1 MSRQSQNQHRHQQ
14 RGQRNPPV
22 PAAIDIGDATL
33 LAIREAMTY
42 GHLAT
47 NSSDIMKRL
56 YNDGHQFERHEI
68 ELIFSNLHGRA
79 LQILINRM
87 SPEMFKSTYGQMMLQ
102 TWQTV
107 DLREVIY
114 ALSTAHPMCLRV
126 FRVFKGKV
134 EWVGEDSHRA
144 TKEDAK
150 TTDNWKFEPNAHQ
163 LSKNLFVPTTRPNC
177 DDVEQA
183 KKIATELEEC
193 VGFSHKRTT
202 NEFWF
207 HHTIDFVV
215 NKDNI
220 DYERTDEHPAHGK
233 KAWKSYDLYTII
245 SDTMRQ
251 EAGDDTMRQQVCED
265 DWIPPSNLTSVKMA
279 DPRRVT
285 GEEGEGRGY

>member
-1 MSRQSQNQHRHQQ
+1 MSHQNQNQHTR
-14 RGQRNPPV
+14 RTQRNPPNTS
-22 PAAIDIGDATL
+22 AIDMGDATL
-33 LAIREAMTY
+33 RAMRNAVTT

-47 NSSDIMKRL
+47 NSSNIMQKL
-56 YNDGHQFERHEI
+56 FIDGHQFERHEI

-87 SPEMFKSTYGQMMLQ
+87 SPETFRSTYGQMMVQ
-102 TWQTV
+102 TWQAV
-107 DLREVIY
+107 ALREVIY

-134 EWVGEDSHRA
+134 EWIGDDSHRA
-144 TKEDAK
+144 TKEDTK
-150 TTDNWKFEPNAHQ
+150 TTDNWKCETGAHQ
-163 LSKNLFVPTTRPNC
+163 LKKNIFPPSTRPICN
-177 DDVEQA
+177 DVEQA

-251 EAGDDTMRQQVCED
+251 QVCDDTMRQQV
-265 DWIPPSNLTSVKMA
+265 
-279 DPRRVT
+279 
-285 GEEGEGRGY
+285 